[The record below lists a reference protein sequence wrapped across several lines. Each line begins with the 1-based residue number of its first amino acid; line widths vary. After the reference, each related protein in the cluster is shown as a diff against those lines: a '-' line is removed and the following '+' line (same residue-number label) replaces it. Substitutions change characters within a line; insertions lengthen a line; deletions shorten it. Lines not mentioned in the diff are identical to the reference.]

1 MLSFLLN
8 PRGIIPI
15 ASILIALGG
24 LSYGYYW
31 HSQYGKSQAVIAQQL
46 KEKAV
51 CEANNSLLQSGVQR
65 WKAAAAQYEQQLK
78 RKEALVAKKTAES
91 NKRIQSILQKQYSP
105 DCNQAIRQGVEQA
118 TQARPELVSDL
129 EFNWHNDIP

>member
-1 MLSFLLN
+1 MLLLLLKFKSY
-8 PRGIIPI
+8 IQL
-15 ASILIALGG
+15 ALILITLSALT
-24 LSYGYYW
+24 YGYYW

-78 RKEALVAKKTAES
+78 RREALVAKQTAES
-91 NKRIQSILQKQYSP
+91 NKRIKAILQKQYSP
-105 DCNQAIRQGVEQA
+105 NCDEAIQQGIEQA
-118 TQARPELVSDL
+118 NQPHAELAST
-129 EFNWHNDIP
+129 FHWNNNIP